1 MYFNVYVFSGAPP
14 KKKQRGRRGG
24 ERRTKGLE
32 YVMESMGNARNGQ
45 DDIVQGL
52 WQPDPE

>member
-1 MYFNVYVFSGAPP
+1 MYINVYVCSGGTIKEETAWQMRWQ
-14 KKKQRGRRGG
+14 KQN
-24 ERRTKGLE
+24 KGSDC
-32 YVMESMGNARNGQ
+32 VMESMGNACNGQ